1 LIPEADD
8 DDDDDDKSL
17 VDTPRI
23 PPAIVGNNSDLHL
36 LLLKAVRRRGTCIW
50 GAMRTI
56 HWRTGIAP
64 PFPVL
69 SHSLSLSL
77 SLSARSRLLV
87 LLLLPSFA

>member
-23 PPAIVGNNSDLHL
+23 PPALVGNNSDLHP
-36 LLLKAVRRRGTCIW
+36 LLLKAVRRRGTRIW

-56 HWRTGIAP
+56 HWRMGIAP

-69 SHSLSLSL
+69 SHSLSLSPL
-77 SLSARSRLLV
+77 CARSRLLV